1 MSSGLFLAPGDV
13 LEKGR
18 EKLKQLGIEVKIKP
32 WQTAK
37 EEDGLQNGSA
47 DNSSANGGEL
57 RGAGKIGAAN
67 VERMGGDERGG
78 SAGEDGRELAQ
89 EAVEGRSQKKGVVR
103 TEGGTDG
110 NQHKKIT
117 GEDGISSGPG
127 PNSGAPAGGSRG
139 EEKVTERGA
148 GGLQK
153 TEGGKEIP
161 ADGTGRDERGGD
173 GGRGRGDEYRVL
185 AEGVAE
191 CVYKKYGI
199 KLPVGDG
206 EGKVIIIEKALSKDL
221 KIDPDDYQ
229 RQFDELKAGGGK
241 GGKIQKEQ
249 IISVNSKGKLESLL
263 KVEAR
268 NSSQETVKGDLKYR
282 LGTNDISAV
291 GRATMIFSTSTGDTG
306 WKEVMREAAKNTNIM
321 MYTHEGDSDPIVHLI
336 TLLEHL

>member
-37 EEDGLQNGSA
+37 KEDGLQNGSA
-47 DNSSANGGEL
+47 DKGNTGGGEL
-57 RGAGKIGAAN
+57 RGAGKTGAAN
-67 VERMGGDERGG
+67 VERVGGDERGG
-78 SAGEDGRELAQ
+78 SAREDGRELAQ
-89 EAVEGRSQKKGVVR
+89 EAVEGCSQKKGAVR
-103 TEGGTDG
+103 TEGGADG
-110 NQHKKIT
+110 SQHKKAA

-127 PNSGAPAGGSRG
+127 SNGGAPAGGSRG
-139 EEKVTERGA
+139 EEEATERGA
-148 GGLQK
+148 RRFQK
-153 TEGGKEIP
+153 TEGGKEVP
-161 ADGTGRDERGGD
+161 ADGAGHDERGDD
-173 GGRGRGDEYRVL
+173 GGRGRGNEYRVL
-185 AEGVAE
+185 VEGVAE

-206 EGKVIIIEKALSKDL
+206 EGKVIIIEKTLSKDL

-241 GGKIQKEQ
+241 GGKIKKEQ

-268 NSSQETVKGDLKYR
+268 SNQETIKGDLKYR

>member
-37 EEDGLQNGSA
+37 KEDGLQNGSA
-47 DNSSANGGEL
+47 DKGNTGSGEL
-57 RGAGKIGAAN
+57 RGAGKTGATD
-67 VERMGGDERGG
+67 VERVGGDERGG

-89 EAVEGRSQKKGVVR
+89 EAVEGRSQKKGAVR

-110 NQHKKIT
+110 GEYKKT
-117 GEDGISSGPG
+117 AGEDGISSGPG
-127 PNSGAPAGGSRG
+127 SNGRTPAGGSRG
-139 EEKVTERGA
+139 EEKATERGA
-148 GGLQK
+148 RRLQK
-153 TEGGKEIP
+153 TEGGKEVP
-161 ADGTGRDERGGD
+161 ADGAGRDERGDD
-173 GGRGRGDEYRVL
+173 GGRGRGSEYRVL

-263 KVEAR
+263 KVDAR
-268 NSSQETVKGDLKYR
+268 SNLQETIKGDLKYR
-282 LGTNDISAV
+282 LGTNDISAI

-306 WKEVMREAAKNTNIM
+306 WKEVMREAAKNANIM